1 METRAGAGGLV
12 STLEQ
17 VLAATRW
24 TVGGRSG
31 GDLLPWSRL
40 NTTIRA
46 LCHAVSCHAQKVF
59 RDRRTRANAGRFQD
73 RYIRHRGTD
82 GSLSVGT
89 RTEERD
95 WTEWRWPLCPRFLNQ
110 WGVVMTVKGAP
121 SELLAAFV
129 IDCRCGE
136 RLLLGDAFGVIGTE
150 ETAAWCATLDD
161 VARRLAVPL
170 VWGRDQ
176 ESCPRCGAQVS
187 RVSSARR

>member
-1 METRAGAGGLV
+1 M

-46 LCHAVSCHAQKVF
+46 LCQQF
-59 RDRRTRANAGRFQD
+59 RITCKRSSAIGIRGRTGVGSKTDIFVIGALPALPAWGRVRRSATGRS
-73 RYIRHRGTD
+73 GD
-82 GSLSVGT
+82 GHSVCVL
-89 RTEERD
+89 E
-95 WTEWRWPLCPRFLNQ
+95 PM
-110 WGVVMTVKGAP
+110 GVAMTAKGAP

-136 RLLLGDAFGVIGTE
+136 RLLLGGAFGVLGAE
-150 ETAAWCATLDD
+150 ETAAWRATLDD

-170 VWGRDQ
+170 LWGRDQ
-176 ESCPRCGAQVS
+176 ELCPRCGAQVS
-187 RVSSARR
+187 RVSSAVATRASRRN

>member
-1 METRAGAGGLV
+1 V

-46 LCHAVSCHAQKVF
+46 LYHAVSCHAQKVF

-95 WTEWRWPLCPRFLNQ
+95 WTEWRWPLGPRFLNQ
-110 WGVVMTVKGAP
+110 WG
-121 SELLAAFV
+121 S
-129 IDCRCGE
+129 
-136 RLLLGDAFGVIGTE
+136 
-150 ETAAWCATLDD
+150 
-161 VARRLAVPL
+161 
-170 VWGRDQ
+170 Q
-176 ESCPRCGAQVS
+176 
-187 RVSSARR
+187 